1 MKHGRDGLCFGMRK
15 RDLSMVLLKGGG
27 AGSGDVVAILLG
39 LEIADWKS
47 VSSNTEREAG

>member
-1 MKHGRDGLCFGMRK
+1 
-15 RDLSMVLLKGGG
+15 MVPFNGGG

-39 LEIADWKS
+39 LEIADWKN